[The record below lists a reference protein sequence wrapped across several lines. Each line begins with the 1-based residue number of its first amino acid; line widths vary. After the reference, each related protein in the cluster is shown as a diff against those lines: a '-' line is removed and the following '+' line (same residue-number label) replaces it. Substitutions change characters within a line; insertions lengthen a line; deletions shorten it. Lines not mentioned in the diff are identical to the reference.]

1 MQLGKSLLGALLGAI
16 VGVIVLI
23 AIHMQWGIDKNWL
36 AIPVAILTGLGVRAL
51 ATTYGHESYLRGAIT
66 ALIALGAFMFGMD
79 RAAKIAV
86 SRAADANATSFPE
99 VKAPPLDAPEA
110 TEPEKPS
117 TDPATPA
124 DPSSSAED
132 AAKPTEEAQ
141 PSNATADTTADP
153 PVDPPADAAPSAE
166 APSQQAPKR
175 PLAQVQKVGGN
186 EKILALNPAQQPS
199 AIDYVWL
206 AVAGLVAYQLGRGS
220 AIDPRMAGN
229 SVAPPDAT

>member
-1 MQLGKSLLGALLGAI
+1 MQLGKSLVGALLGAV
-16 VGVIVLI
+16 VGVILLI
-23 AIHMQWGIDKNWL
+23 AVHMQWGLDRNWL

-86 SRAADANATSFPE
+86 SRAVNANAATLPE
-99 VKAPPLDAPEA
+99 VTAPPLEGVGA
-110 TEPEKPS
+110 TDTEKPT

-124 DPSSSAED
+124 DPNAAAED
-132 AAKPTEEAQ
+132 AAK
-141 PSNATADTTADP
+141 S
-153 PVDPPADAAPSAE
+153 ADAAEQNDAAADATPTAKESA
-166 APSQQAPKR
+166 QQVAKP
-175 PLAQVQKVGGN
+175 PASPAQNVDNVDN
-186 EKILALNPAQQPS
+186 KILRPNPAQQPS
-199 AIDYVWL
+199 TLDYVWL

-229 SVAPPDAT
+229 MVAPPDAT